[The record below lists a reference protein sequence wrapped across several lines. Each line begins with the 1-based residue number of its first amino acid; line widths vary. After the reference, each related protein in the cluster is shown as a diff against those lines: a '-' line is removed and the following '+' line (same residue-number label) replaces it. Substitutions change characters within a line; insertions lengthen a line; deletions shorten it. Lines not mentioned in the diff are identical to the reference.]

1 MRHRSHLRPGDAG
14 LAARLRRGIEGE
26 VWFDPASRGRY
37 GTDASIYQIEPIGV
51 VAPRSAEDI
60 ARTIA
65 ICREAGAP
73 VLPRGAGT
81 SQCGQ
86 TVGEAVVV
94 DTSKYLDRVLDF
106 DGESRRVTVQPGI
119 VLDRLNAW
127 LRPKG
132 LFFPVDV
139 SPANRATIGGMAGN
153 NSCGARSIRYG
164 NMVHNVHAISA
175 VLADGNAI
183 RFGEVSGNL
192 AELASD
198 DRCADTAG
206 NDRYADLIRRLR
218 ALGAREADEIA
229 RRFPSL
235 LRRVGGY
242 NIDTLVPAGAAGGM
256 TGTPADG
263 MAASVAGG
271 MAGGV
276 GGGTN
281 GVMAGRVSGATAG
294 AMAGSAAG
302 GHNMAHLLVG
312 SEGTLGFFTGI
323 ELDLAPLPAHRVL
336 GVCHFPAF
344 HEAMV
349 ATQHIVALDPSAV
362 ELVDRT
368 LVELAR
374 DIAAFRPTVERF
386 VRGAP
391 EALLLVEFAGE
402 DRAALIARLA
412 RLGELMADLG
422 HPGAVVEAVEP
433 AFQRAVWEV
442 RKAGLNIMMSMKG
455 DGKPVSFVEDC
466 AVRLEDLAEYTRRL
480 DAIFARHGTRG
491 TWYAHASVGTLHVR
505 PIIDL
510 KIEDGA
516 RRMRAITEECFEMV
530 REYRGSHSGEHG
542 DGIVRSEFHEAMFG
556 SRLVGAFEEVK
567 DAFDP
572 DGLFNPGKIVRP
584 ERMDDRELFRYRPG
598 YAPLP
603 VETGLDWSE
612 WGGFDRAV
620 EMCNNNGACRKSDP
634 GVMCPSYRVTR
645 DERHVTRG
653 RANTLRLALTGQLG
667 PDALTSDA
675 MAETMALC
683 VGCKGCKR
691 ECPTGVD
698 MARMKIEYLH
708 QHRKR
713 HGVSLR
719 DRTVAWLPRYAPIAA
734 RLAWVLNLRDRL
746 PGLPVLTERLLG
758 LSARR
763 TLPRW
768 RSDPFRA
775 DELSAGGVGLAR
787 SRRDVDSG
795 PPLVSAGENEYRG
808 AKKRGGKTAQSR
820 RPLSSGR
827 GDRAREAT
835 TQGCGAFES
844 GHPLPAR
851 GEGQEVALF
860 ADTFTTWFEPEN
872 ARAAVRVL
880 EAAGYRVRP
889 VVPPAGERRPLCC
902 GRTFLAAGLVEEARR
917 ELARTLSALVPFTK
931 RGIPV
936 VGLEPSCLLT
946 FRDEALVLGFEREAG
961 GARFLLF
968 EELVAGDA
976 AERGPD
982 LPLRPLADKRA
993 LLHGHCHQKAFGVMP
1008 ALERTLRLVPEL
1020 EVETVA
1026 SSCCGMAGAFG
1037 YEAAHYETSMAM
1049 GELDLLPAVR
1059 AANRDTLIV
1068 GGGTSCRH
1076 QIADGTGR
1084 EAWHVARVLEQAL
1097 SGRSRPGR

>member
-14 LAARLRRGIEGE
+14 LAARLRREIEGE

-37 GTDASIYQIEPIGV
+37 STDASIYQIEPIGV
-51 VAPRSAEDI
+51 VAPRTTGDI
-60 ARTIA
+60 AQAIA
-65 ICREAGAP
+65 VCREAGAP

-86 TVGEAVVV
+86 TVGEAVVI
-94 DTSKYLDRVLDF
+94 DTSRYLDRVLGF
-106 DGESRRVTVQPGI
+106 DAESRRVTVQPGI

-127 LRPKG
+127 LKPKG

-153 NSCGARSIRYG
+153 NSCGSRSIRYG

-175 VLADGNAI
+175 ILAGGTAV
-183 RFGEVSGNL
+183 RFAEVSGNL
-192 AELASD
+192 AGFTGD
-198 DRCADTAG
+198 DR
-206 NDRYADLIRRLR
+206 YSDLIRRMR

-229 RRFPSL
+229 RRFPAL

-242 NIDTLVPAGAAGGM
+242 NIDTLA
-256 TGTPADG
+256 TG
-263 MAASVAGG
+263 
-271 MAGGV
+271 
-276 GGGTN
+276 
-281 GVMAGRVSGATAG
+281 
-294 AMAGSAAG
+294 G

-312 SEGTLGFFTGI
+312 SEGTLGFFTEI
-323 ELDLAPLPAHRVL
+323 ELDLQPLPAHRVL

-344 HEAMV
+344 YEAMS

-368 LVELAR
+368 LMELAR
-374 DIAAFRPTVERF
+374 DIAVFRPTIERF
-386 VRGAP
+386 VQGAP
-391 EALLLVEFAGE
+391 DALLLVEFAGE
-402 DRAALIARLA
+402 DRGALLARLA

-422 HPGAVVEAVEP
+422 FPGAVVEAVEP
-433 AFQRAVWEV
+433 AFQRAVWDV

-455 DGKPVSFVEDC
+455 DGKPISFVEDC
-466 AVRLEDLAEYTRRL
+466 AVRVEDLAEYTRRL

-510 KIEDGA
+510 KAEEGA
-516 RRMRAITEECFEMV
+516 RRMRAIAEECFEMV

-556 SRLVGAFEEVK
+556 SRLASAFEEVK

-572 DGLFNPGKIVRP
+572 DALFNPGKIVRP
-584 ERMDDRELFRYRPG
+584 ERMDDRELFRYKPG

-612 WGGFDRAV
+612 WGGLHRAV

-634 GVMCPSYRVTR
+634 GVMCPSYRVTM

-708 QHRKR
+708 QRRKR
-713 HGVSLR
+713 HGLALR
-719 DRTVAWLPRYAPIAA
+719 DRAVAWLPRYAPAA
-734 RLAWVLNLRDRL
+734 SRLAWMMNLRDRI
-746 PGLPVLTERLLG
+746 PGLPAVTERLLG
-758 LSARR
+758 LSAKR

-768 RSDPFRA
+768 RTDPFRA
-775 DELSAGGVGLAR
+775 EEVTAR
-787 SRRDVDSG
+787 GTREFDR
-795 PPLVSAGENEYRG
+795 PPA
-808 AKKRGGKTAQSR
+808 
-820 RPLSSGR
+820 
-827 GDRAREAT
+827 
-835 TQGCGAFES
+835 ES
-844 GHPLPAR
+844 GD
-851 GEGQEVALF
+851 GSEVALF

-889 VVPPAGERRPLCC
+889 AAPPPAERRPLCC
-902 GRTFLAAGLVEEARR
+902 GRTFLAAGLVEEAKR
-917 ELARTLSALVPFTK
+917 EMARTLTALAPFVD
-931 RGIPV
+931 RGTPI

-946 FRDEALVLGFEREAG
+946 FRDEALALGFQEAAG
-961 GARFLLF
+961 NGRFLLF
-968 EELVAGDA
+968 EELIA
-976 AERGPD
+976 ASTDERGLD
-982 LPLRPLADKRA
+982 LPLRPLAGKRA

-1008 ALERTLRLVPEL
+1008 ALESTLRLVPEL

-1037 YEAAHYETSMAM
+1037 YEAAHYDTSMAM

-1059 AANRDTLIV
+1059 TADRDALIV
-1068 GGGTSCRH
+1068 AGGTSCRH
-1076 QIADGTGR
+1076 QIADGAGR
-1084 EAWHVARVLEQAL
+1084 DAWHIARVLEQAL
-1097 SGRSRPGR
+1097 ATG

>member
-1 MRHRSHLRPGDAG
+1 MRHRSHLRPGDSG
-14 LAARLRRGIEGE
+14 LAARLRREIEGE

-37 GTDASIYQIEPIGV
+37 STDASIYQIEPIGV

-65 ICREAGAP
+65 ICREAGAS

-94 DTSKYLDRVLDF
+94 DTSRHLDRVVHF
-106 DGESRRVTVQPGI
+106 DEEARRVTVQPGI
-119 VLDRLNAW
+119 VLDGLNAW
-127 LRPKG
+127 LKPKG

-153 NSCGARSIRYG
+153 NSCGSRSIRYG

-175 VLADGNAI
+175 ILADGSAV
-183 RFGEVSGNL
+183 RFGEVTGNL
-192 AELASD
+192 AGFTGDEHYSD
-198 DRCADTAG
+198 
-206 NDRYADLIRRLR
+206 LVRRMR

-229 RRFPSL
+229 RRFPAL

-242 NIDTLVPAGAAGGM
+242 NIDTLA
-256 TGTPADG
+256 TG
-263 MAASVAGG
+263 
-271 MAGGV
+271 
-276 GGGTN
+276 
-281 GVMAGRVSGATAG
+281 
-294 AMAGSAAG
+294 G

-312 SEGTLGFFTGI
+312 SEGTLGFFTEV
-323 ELDLAPLPAHRVL
+323 ELDLQPLPAHRVL

-344 HEAMV
+344 HEAMS

-368 LVELAR
+368 LMELAR
-374 DIAAFRPTVERF
+374 DIAVFRPTIERF
-386 VRGAP
+386 VQGAP
-391 EALLLVEFAGE
+391 DALLLVEFAGE
-402 DRAALIARLA
+402 DRGALLARLA

-422 HPGAVVEAVEP
+422 FPGAVVEAVEP
-433 AFQRAVWEV
+433 AFQRAVWDV

-480 DAIFARHGTRG
+480 DEVFARHGTRG

-510 KIEDGA
+510 KADDGA
-516 RRMRAITEECFEMV
+516 RRMRAIAEECFEMV

-556 SRLVGAFEEVK
+556 SRLVSAFEEVK

-572 DGLFNPGKIVRP
+572 DALFNPGKIVRP
-584 ERMDDRELFRYRPG
+584 ERMDDRELFRYKPG
-598 YAPLP
+598 YAPLS

-612 WGGFDRAV
+612 WGGLHRAV
-620 EMCNNNGACRKSDP
+620 EMCNNNGTCRKSDP
-634 GVMCPSYRVTR
+634 GVMCPSYRVTM

-667 PDALTSDA
+667 PDALTSEA

-708 QHRKR
+708 QRRKR
-713 HGVSLR
+713 HGLSLR
-719 DRTVAWLPRYAPIAA
+719 DRAVAWLPRYAPAA
-734 RLAWVLNLRDRL
+734 SRLAWLMNLRDRI
-746 PGLPVLTERLLG
+746 PGLPAITERLLG
-758 LSARR
+758 LSAKR
-763 TLPRW
+763 TLPCW
-768 RSDPFRA
+768 RTDPFRA
-775 DELSAGGVGLAR
+775 DELSARRGVESDR
-787 SRRDVDSG
+787 
-795 PPLVSAGENEYRG
+795 PPG
-808 AKKRGGKTAQSR
+808 AQ
-820 RPLSSGR
+820 
-827 GDRAREAT
+827 GDA
-835 TQGCGAFES
+835 
-844 GHPLPAR
+844 P
-851 GEGQEVALF
+851 EVALF
-860 ADTFTTWFEPEN
+860 ADTFTSWFEPEN

-880 EAAGYRVRP
+880 EAAGFRVRAAA
-889 VVPPAGERRPLCC
+889 PPPGERRPLCC
-902 GRTFLAAGLVEEARR
+902 GRTFLAAGLVDDAKR
-917 ELARTLSALVPFTK
+917 EMARTLSALAPFVEHRVP
-931 RGIPV
+931 I

-946 FRDEALVLGFEREAG
+946 FRDEALVLGFEREARE
-961 GARFLLF
+961 AQFLLF
-968 EELVAGDA
+968 EELVARA
-976 AERGPD
+976 AEERNLD
-982 LPLRPLADKRA
+982 IPLRALAGKRA

-1008 ALERTLRLVPEL
+1008 ALESTLRLVPGL
-1020 EVETVA
+1020 EVDTIA

-1059 AANRDTLIV
+1059 AADRDTLIV
-1068 GGGTSCRH
+1068 AGGTSCRH
-1076 QIADGTGR
+1076 QIADGTTR
-1084 EAWHVARVLEQAL
+1084 EAWHIARVLEQAL
-1097 SGRSRPGR
+1097 AAGR

>member
-1 MRHRSHLRPGDAG
+1 MRHHSHLRPGDPG
-14 LAARLRRGIEGE
+14 LAAHLRREIEGE

-37 GTDASIYQIEPIGV
+37 STDASIYQIEPIGV

-60 ARTIA
+60 ALTIA

-86 TVGEAVVV
+86 AVGEAVVV
-94 DTSKYLDRVLDF
+94 DTSRHLDRVVRF
-106 DGESRRVTVQPGI
+106 DEEARRVTVEPGI
-119 VLDRLNAW
+119 VLDGLNAW
-127 LRPKG
+127 LKPKG

-153 NSCGARSIRYG
+153 NSCGSRSIRYG

-175 VLADGNAI
+175 ILADGSAA

-192 AELASD
+192 AGVSGD
-198 DRCADTAG
+198 DH
-206 NDRYADLIRRLR
+206 YSDLIRRMR

-229 RRFPSL
+229 RRFPVL

-242 NIDTLVPAGAAGGM
+242 NIDTLVPGG
-256 TGTPADG
+256 
-263 MAASVAGG
+263 VAGG
-271 MAGGV
+271 MADDMTAGV
-276 GGGTN
+276 TD
-281 GVMAGRVSGATAG
+281 GATGTKAG
-294 AMAGSAAG
+294 AATGAFAGTVTGA
-302 GHNMAHLLVG
+302 HNMAHLLVG
-312 SEGTLGFFTGI
+312 SEGTLGFFTEI
-323 ELDLAPLPAHRVL
+323 ELDLQPIPAHRVL
-336 GVCHFPAF
+336 GVCHFPTF
-344 HEAMV
+344 HDAMS
-349 ATQHIVALDPSAV
+349 ATRHIVALDPSAV

-374 DIAAFRPTVERF
+374 DIEAFRPTVERF

-391 EALLLVEFAGE
+391 DALLLVEFAGE
-402 DRAALIARLA
+402 DRDTLLARLA
-412 RLGELMADLG
+412 RLVELMADLG
-422 HPGAVVEAVEP
+422 YPGAVVEAVEP

-480 DAIFARHGTRG
+480 DEVFARHGTRG

-510 KIEDGA
+510 KVEDGA
-516 RRMRAITEECFEMV
+516 RRMRAIAEECFEMV

-542 DGIVRSEFHEAMFG
+542 DGIARSEFHEAMFG
-556 SRLVGAFEEVK
+556 TRMVRAFEEVK

-572 DGLFNPGKIVRP
+572 GGLFNPGKIVRP
-584 ERMDDRELFRYRPG
+584 ERMDDRELFRYGPG

-612 WGGFDRAV
+612 WDGFDRAV
-620 EMCNNNGACRKSDP
+620 EMCNNNGACRKANP
-634 GVMCPSYRVTR
+634 GVMCPSYRVTM
-645 DERHVTRG
+645 DEKHVTRG

-683 VGCKGCKR
+683 VGCKGCRR

-708 QHRKR
+708 QRRKR
-713 HGVSLR
+713 HGTSPRERL
-719 DRTVAWLPRYAPIAA
+719 VASLPRYAPAA
-734 RLAWVLNLRDRL
+734 SRLAWLMNLRDRL
-746 PGLPVLTERLLG
+746 PGLPTVTASALG
-758 LSARR
+758 LSAKR

-768 RSDPFRA
+768 RSDPFRS
-775 DELSAGGVGLAR
+775 E
-787 SRRDVDSG
+787 
-795 PPLVSAGENEYRG
+795 EI
-808 AKKRGGKTAQSR
+808 Q
-820 RPLSSGR
+820 
-827 GDRAREAT
+827 DRAA
-835 TQGCGAFES
+835 
-844 GHPLPAR
+844 PPAR
-851 GEGQEVALF
+851 GRMDAGSGVPVPSASADESQGTAAPGLGRAESDSLPSALSGDSDVVLF
-860 ADTFTTWFEPEN
+860 TDTFTTWFEPEN

-880 EAAGYRVRP
+880 EAAGYRVRAAA
-889 VVPPAGERRPLCC
+889 PPPGERRPLCC
-902 GRTFLAAGLVEEARR
+902 GRTFLAAGLVDDARQ
-917 ELARTLSALVPFTK
+917 ELARTFAALAPFIERGVP
-931 RGIPV
+931 I

-961 GARFLLF
+961 DARFVLF
-968 EELVAGDA
+968 EELIAGA
-976 AERGPD
+976 AADSD
-982 LPLRPLADKRA
+982 LDLRLRPLPAKRA

-1008 ALERTLRLVPEL
+1008 ALESTLRLVPDL

-1037 YEAAHYETSMAM
+1037 YEAANYDTSMAM
-1049 GELDLLPAVR
+1049 GELNLLPAVR
-1059 AANRDTLIV
+1059 AADRHTIIV
-1068 GGGTSCRH
+1068 AGGTSCRH
-1076 QIADGTGR
+1076 QIADGTAR
-1084 EAWHVARVLEQAL
+1084 KAHHVATVLEQAL
-1097 SGRSRPGR
+1097 P

>member
-1 MRHRSHLRPGDAG
+1 MRHRSRLRPGDAG
-14 LAARLRRGIEGE
+14 LAARLRREIEGE

-37 GTDASIYQIEPIGV
+37 ATDASIYQIEPIGV
-51 VAPRSAEDI
+51 VAPRTPADI
-60 ARTIA
+60 TRTIA

-94 DTSKYLDRVLDF
+94 DTSKYLDRVIDF
-106 DGESRRVTVQPGI
+106 DEETRRVKVEPGI

-127 LRPKG
+127 LKPKG

-139 SPANRATIGGMAGN
+139 SPANRATIGGMTGN

-164 NMVHNVHAISA
+164 NMVHNVRAIDA

-183 RFGEVSGNL
+183 RFGEAPGNL
-192 AELASD
+192 AGFGGG
-198 DRCADTAG
+198 DRCV
-206 NDRYADLIRRLR
+206 DLIQRMR

-229 RRFPSL
+229 RRFPAL

-242 NIDTLVPAGAAGGM
+242 NIDTLASGG
-256 TGTPADG
+256 
-263 MAASVAGG
+263 S
-271 MAGGV
+271 
-276 GGGTN
+276 
-281 GVMAGRVSGATAG
+281 
-294 AMAGSAAG
+294 
-302 GHNMAHLLVG
+302 HNMAHLLVG

-323 ELDLAPLPAHRVL
+323 ELDLQPLPTHRVL

-344 HEAMV
+344 YKAMS

-386 VRGAP
+386 VRDAP
-391 EALLLVEFAGE
+391 DALLLVEFAGE
-402 DRAALIARLA
+402 DRGALLARLA
-412 RLGELMADLG
+412 ELGELMADLG
-422 HPGAVVEAVEP
+422 FPGAVVEAIEP
-433 AFQRAVWEV
+433 SFQAAVWEV

-466 AVRLEDLAEYTRRL
+466 AVRLEDLVEYTRRL
-480 DAIFARHGTRG
+480 DVIFARHGTRG

-510 KIEDGA
+510 KTPDGA
-516 RRMRAITEECFEMV
+516 RTMRAIAEECFEMV
-530 REYRGSHSGEHG
+530 REYKGSHSGEHG

-556 SRLVGAFEEVK
+556 PRLVRAFEEVK

-572 DGLFNPGKIVRP
+572 GGLFNPGKIVRP
-584 ERMDDRELFRYRPG
+584 ERMDDRELFRYKPG

-612 WGGFDRAV
+612 WGGLHRAV
-620 EMCNNNGACRKSDP
+620 EMCNNNGACRKSNP
-634 GVMCPSYRVTR
+634 GVMCPSYRVTM

-667 PDALTSDA
+667 RDALTSDA

-713 HGVSLR
+713 YDLGLR
-719 DRTVAWLPRYAPIAA
+719 DRLVAWLPRYAPAA
-734 RLAWVLNLRDRL
+734 SRFAWVMNLRDRL
-746 PGLPVLTERLLG
+746 PGLAAASERLLG

-768 RSDPFRA
+768 RTDPFLA
-775 DELSAGGVGLAR
+775 DELRIGALPDGGTARVGVSPANRSPSDGLRTDPPRGHGVRDETCRANAVLPDAGRTLR
-787 SRRDVDSG
+787 SGCPDSDRMT
-795 PPLVSAGENEYRG
+795 PADSE
-808 AKKRGGKTAQSR
+808 
-820 RPLSSGR
+820 RP
-827 GDRAREAT
+827 
-835 TQGCGAFES
+835 
-844 GHPLPAR
+844 
-851 GEGQEVALF
+851 EVVLF
-860 ADTFTTWFEPEN
+860 ADTFNTWFEPEN

-880 EAAGYRVRP
+880 RAAGFRVRP
-889 VVPPAGERRPLCC
+889 AAPPSGERRPLCC
-902 GRTFLAAGLVEEARR
+902 GRTFLAAGLVEEAAR
-917 ELARTLSALVPFTK
+917 ELSRTLSALAPFIERGVP
-931 RGIPV
+931 I
-936 VGLEPSCLLT
+936 VGLEPSCLFT
-946 FRDEALVLGFEREAG
+946 FRDEALALGFEREAG
-961 GARFLLF
+961 ETRFLLF
-968 EELVAGDA
+968 EELIAHAA
-976 AERGPD
+976 AERNVKI
-982 LPLRPLADKRA
+982 PLRPLAGRRA
-993 LLHGHCHQKAFGVMP
+993 LVHGHCHQKAFGSMP
-1008 ALERTLRLVPEL
+1008 AVETTLRLVPGL
-1020 EVETVA
+1020 EVATIA

-1049 GELDLLPAVR
+1049 AELDLLPAVR
-1059 AANRDTLIV
+1059 SAGEETLIV
-1068 GGGTSCRH
+1068 AGGTSCRH

-1084 EAWHVARVLEQAL
+1084 KARHVARVLGESLDAVPA
-1097 SGRSRPGR
+1097 G

>member
-14 LAARLRRGIEGE
+14 LAARLRREIEGE

-37 GTDASIYQIEPIGV
+37 STDASIYQIEPIGV
-51 VAPRSAEDI
+51 VAPRSTEDI

-65 ICREAGAP
+65 ICRDAGAP

-94 DTSKYLDRVLDF
+94 DTSRHLDRVIHF
-106 DGESRRVTVQPGI
+106 DEEARRVTVEPGI
-119 VLDRLNAW
+119 VLDGLNAR
-127 LRPKG
+127 LKPKG

-153 NSCGARSIRYG
+153 NSCGSRSIRYG

-175 VLADGNAI
+175 ILADGSAV
-183 RFGEVSGNL
+183 RFGEVTGNL
-192 AELASD
+192 AESAGDEHYSD
-198 DRCADTAG
+198 
-206 NDRYADLIRRLR
+206 LVRRMR
-218 ALGAREADEIA
+218 ALGAREAEEIA
-229 RRFPSL
+229 RRFPAL

-242 NIDTLVPAGAAGGM
+242 NIDTLVPGSTAGGTTDGAARAV
-256 TGTPADG
+256 T
-263 MAASVAGG
+263 
-271 MAGGV
+271 
-276 GGGTN
+276 
-281 GVMAGRVSGATAG
+281 
-294 AMAGSAAG
+294 G

-323 ELDLAPLPAHRVL
+323 ELALQPIPAHRIL
-336 GVCHFPAF
+336 GVCHFPTF
-344 HEAMV
+344 HDAMS
-349 ATQHIVALDPSAV
+349 ATRHIVALDPSAV

-368 LVELAR
+368 LIELAR
-374 DIAAFRPTVERF
+374 DIEAFRPTVERF

-391 EALLLVEFAGE
+391 DALLLVEFAGE
-402 DRAALIARLA
+402 DRDALLARLA
-412 RLGELMADLG
+412 ALVELMADLG
-422 HPGAVVEAVEP
+422 YPGAVIEAVEP
-433 AFQRAVWEV
+433 AFQRAVWDV

-480 DAIFARHGTRG
+480 DEIFARHDTRG

-510 KIEDGA
+510 KVEDGA
-516 RRMRAITEECFEMV
+516 RRMRAIAEECFEMV

-556 SRLVGAFEEVK
+556 PRLVGAFEEVK

-572 DGLFNPGKIVRP
+572 GGLFNAGKIVRP
-584 ERMDDRELFRYRPG
+584 ERMDDRELFRYKPG

-620 EMCNNNGACRKSDP
+620 EMCNNNGTCRKANP
-634 GVMCPSYRVTR
+634 GVMCPSYRVTM
-645 DERHVTRG
+645 DEKHVTRG

-683 VGCKGCKR
+683 VGCKGCRR

-708 QHRKR
+708 QRQKR

-719 DRTVAWLPRYAPIAA
+719 ERAVAWLPHYAPAA
-734 RLAWVLNLRDRL
+734 SRLAWLMNLRDRV
-746 PGLPVLTERLLG
+746 PGLPAVTERLLG
-758 LSARR
+758 LSAKR

-768 RSDPFRA
+768 RNDPFRPEEIPDRAAPRARGRTDAGSGVPAPSASA
-775 DELSAGGVGLAR
+775 DESQGTAAPGLGRAESDRVSSAHSGD
-787 SRRDVDSG
+787 SDV
-795 PPLVSAGENEYRG
+795 V
-808 AKKRGGKTAQSR
+808 
-820 RPLSSGR
+820 
-827 GDRAREAT
+827 
-835 TQGCGAFES
+835 
-844 GHPLPAR
+844 
-851 GEGQEVALF
+851 LF
-860 ADTFTTWFEPEN
+860 TDTFTTWFEPEN

-880 EAAGYRVRP
+880 EAAGYRVRAAA
-889 VVPPAGERRPLCC
+889 PPPGERRPLCC
-902 GRTFLAAGLVEEARR
+902 GRTFLAAGLVEDARQ
-917 ELARTLSALVPFTK
+917 ELARTLAALAPFIERGVP
-931 RGIPV
+931 I

-961 GARFLLF
+961 DARFVLF
-968 EELVAGDA
+968 EELIAGA
-976 AERGPD
+976 AADSGLD
-982 LPLRPLADKRA
+982 LHLRPLPARRA

-1008 ALERTLRLVPEL
+1008 ALESTLRLVPDL
-1020 EVETVA
+1020 EVETIA

-1037 YEAAHYETSMAM
+1037 YEAANHDTSMAM
-1049 GELDLLPAVR
+1049 GELNLLPAVR
-1059 AANRDTLIV
+1059 AADRHTIIV
-1068 GGGTSCRH
+1068 AGGTSCRH
-1076 QIADGTGR
+1076 QIADGTAR
-1084 EAWHVARVLEQAL
+1084 EARHVATVLEQAL
-1097 SGRSRPGR
+1097 P

>member
-1 MRHRSHLRPGDAG
+1 MRHRSHLRPGDSG
-14 LAARLRRGIEGE
+14 LATRLRWEIEGE

-37 GTDASIYQIEPIGV
+37 STDASIYQIEPIGV

-94 DTSKYLDRVLDF
+94 DTSRHLDRVVRF
-106 DGESRRVTVQPGI
+106 DEEARRVAVEPGI
-119 VLDRLNAW
+119 VLDGLNAW
-127 LRPKG
+127 LKPKG

-153 NSCGARSIRYG
+153 NSCGSRSIRYG
-164 NMVHNVHAISA
+164 NMVHNVHAINA
-175 VLADGNAI
+175 ILADGSAV
-183 RFGEVSGNL
+183 RFGEVTGNL
-192 AELASD
+192 AGLTGDEHYS
-198 DRCADTAG
+198 
-206 NDRYADLIRRLR
+206 DLIRRMR
-218 ALGAREADEIA
+218 ALGARESEEIA
-229 RRFPSL
+229 RRFPAL

-242 NIDTLVPAGAAGGM
+242 NIDTLVPGTAAGGTTGAFAGPM
-256 TGTPADG
+256 TGT
-263 MAASVAGG
+263 
-271 MAGGV
+271 
-276 GGGTN
+276 
-281 GVMAGRVSGATAG
+281 
-294 AMAGSAAG
+294 
-302 GHNMAHLLVG
+302 HNMAHLLVG

-323 ELDLAPLPAHRVL
+323 ELDLQPIPAHRVL
-336 GVCHFPAF
+336 GVCHFPTF
-344 HEAMV
+344 HEAMA

-368 LVELAR
+368 LIELAR
-374 DIAAFRPTVERF
+374 DIDAFRPTVERF

-391 EALLLVEFAGE
+391 DALLLVEFAGE
-402 DRAALIARLA
+402 DRAALLA
-412 RLGELMADLG
+412 GLTRLGELMADLG
-422 HPGAVVEAVEP
+422 FPGAVVEAVEP
-433 AFQRAVWEV
+433 GFQRAVWEV

-480 DAIFARHGTRG
+480 DGIFARHGTRG

-510 KIEDGA
+510 KVEDGA
-516 RRMRAITEECFEMV
+516 RRMRAIAEECFEMV

-556 SRLVGAFEEVK
+556 PRLVGAFEEVK
-567 DAFDP
+567 DTFDP
-572 DGLFNPGKIVRP
+572 GGLFNPGKIVRP

-634 GVMCPSYRVTR
+634 GVMCPSYRVTM
-645 DERHVTRG
+645 DEKHVTRG

-675 MAETMALC
+675 MADTMALC

-708 QHRKR
+708 QRRKR
-713 HGVSLR
+713 HGLALR
-719 DRTVAWLPRYAPIAA
+719 DRAVAWLPRYAPFAS
-734 RLAWVLNLRDRL
+734 RLAWMMNLRDRL
-746 PGLPVLTERLLG
+746 PGLPAATERLLG
-758 LSARR
+758 LSAKR
-763 TLPRW
+763 TLPQW
-768 RSDPFRA
+768 RSDPFRPEEIE
-775 DELSAGGVGLAR
+775 DRSTRSARGR
-787 SRRDVDSG
+787 MDTKSG
-795 PPLVSAGENEYRG
+795 ASPSSANPEESPGTV
-808 AKKRGGKTAQSR
+808 K
-820 RPLSSGR
+820 PGR
-827 GDRAREAT
+827 AGTESDHSPTTREA
-835 TQGCGAFES
+835 G
-844 GHPLPAR
+844 P
-851 GEGQEVALF
+851 EVALF
-860 ADTFTTWFEPEN
+860 ADTFTTWFEPGN

-880 EAAGYRVRP
+880 QAAGYRVRSAG
-889 VVPPAGERRPLCC
+889 PPAGERRPLCC
-902 GRTFLAAGLVEEARR
+902 GRTFLAAGLVDEARS
-917 ELARTLSALVPFTK
+917 ELARTLAALAPFIE
-931 RGIPV
+931 RGVPV

-961 GARFLLF
+961 SARLLLF
-968 EELVAGDA
+968 EELIADA
-976 AERGPD
+976 AAEHGVG
-982 LPLRPLADKRA
+982 LPLRPLAGKRA
-993 LLHGHCHQKAFGVMP
+993 LLHGHCHQKAFGAML
-1008 ALERTLRLVPEL
+1008 ALESTLRLVPGL
-1020 EVETVA
+1020 EVQTVA

-1037 YEAAHYETSMAM
+1037 YEAANYETSMAM

-1059 AANRDTLIV
+1059 AADRDTIIV
-1068 GGGTSCRH
+1068 AGGTSCRH
-1076 QIADGTGR
+1076 QIADGTAR
-1084 EAWHVARVLEQAL
+1084 EARHVATVLEQAL
-1097 SGRSRPGR
+1097 P

>member
-1 MRHRSHLRPGDAG
+1 MRHRSHLRPGDSG
-14 LAARLRRGIEGE
+14 LAARLRREIEGE

-37 GTDASIYQIEPIGV
+37 STDASIYQIEPLGV
-51 VAPRSAEDI
+51 VAPRSVADI
-60 ARTIA
+60 EYTIA
-65 ICREAGAP
+65 ICREAGVP

-94 DTSKYLDRVLDF
+94 DTSKHLDQVVRLDE
-106 DGESRRVTVQPGI
+106 DSQRVTVQPGI
-119 VLDRLNAW
+119 VLDQLNAW
-127 LRPKG
+127 LKPKG
-132 LFFPVDV
+132 VFFPVDV

-164 NMVHNVHAISA
+164 NMVHNVHAIGA
-175 VLADGNAI
+175 ILADGTAV

-192 AELASD
+192 AGFTGDDHYSD
-198 DRCADTAG
+198 
-206 NDRYADLIRRLR
+206 LVRRMR
-218 ALGAREADEIA
+218 ALGAREADEIG
-229 RRFPSL
+229 RRFPAL

-242 NIDTLVPAGAAGGM
+242 NIDTLATGGA
-256 TGTPADG
+256 
-263 MAASVAGG
+263 
-271 MAGGV
+271 
-276 GGGTN
+276 
-281 GVMAGRVSGATAG
+281 
-294 AMAGSAAG
+294 
-302 GHNMAHLLVG
+302 HNMAHLLVG
-312 SEGTLGFFTGI
+312 SEGTLAFFTEI
-323 ELDLAPLPAHRVL
+323 ELDLQPLPTHRVL
-336 GVCHFPAF
+336 GICHFPAF
-344 HEAMV
+344 HEAMS
-349 ATQHIVALDPSAV
+349 ATQHIVGLDPSAV

-368 LVELAR
+368 LIELAR
-374 DIAAFRPTVERF
+374 EIAAFRPTVERF
-386 VRGAP
+386 VRGTP
-391 EALLLVEFAGE
+391 DALLLVEFAGE
-402 DRAALIARLA
+402 DRAALFSRLA

-422 HPGAVVEAVEP
+422 FSGAVVEAVEP
-433 AFQRAVWEV
+433 AFQSAVWEV

-510 KIEDGA
+510 KVEDGA
-516 RRMRAITEECFEMV
+516 RRMRAIAEECFEMV

-556 SRLVGAFEEVK
+556 SRLVSAFEEVK
-567 DAFDP
+567 DTFDP
-572 DGLFNPGKIVRP
+572 TGLFNPGKIVRP
-584 ERMDDRELFRYRPG
+584 ERMDDRELLRYKPG

-603 VETGLDWSE
+603 VETGLDWSQ
-612 WGGFDRAV
+612 WGGLHRAV

-634 GVMCPSYRVTR
+634 GVMCPSYRVTM

-708 QHRKR
+708 QRRKR
-713 HGVSLR
+713 HGLSLH
-719 DRTVAWLPRYAPIAA
+719 DRAVAWLPRYAPAA
-734 RLAWVLNLRDRL
+734 SRLAWAMNLRDRL
-746 PGLPVLTERLLG
+746 PGLPAVTERLLG
-758 LSARR
+758 LSAKR

-768 RSDPFRA
+768 RADPFRPEEILDRRTQPA
-775 DELSAGGVGLAR
+775 QGRTDGVFGTTISSQSIDEPQGTEAPGRDLGPSDHSRATR
-787 SRRDVDSG
+787 SDG
-795 PPLVSAGENEYRG
+795 P
-808 AKKRGGKTAQSR
+808 
-820 RPLSSGR
+820 
-827 GDRAREAT
+827 
-835 TQGCGAFES
+835 
-844 GHPLPAR
+844 
-851 GEGQEVALF
+851 EVALF

-880 EAAGYRVRP
+880 EAAGFRVRP
-889 VVPPAGERRPLCC
+889 AGPPPGERRPLCC
-902 GRTFLAAGLVEEARR
+902 GRTFLAAGLVEEAKR
-917 ELARTLSALVPFTK
+917 ELARTLCALAPLIE
-931 RGIPV
+931 RGIPI

-961 GARFLLF
+961 RVRFVLF
-968 EELVAGDA
+968 EELIAGAA
-976 AERGPD
+976 AESGLD
-982 LPLRPLADKRA
+982 LRLRPLPATRA

-1008 ALERTLRLVPEL
+1008 ALESTLRLVPDL
-1020 EVETVA
+1020 EVETIA

-1037 YEAAHYETSMAM
+1037 YEAVNFETSMAM

-1059 AANRDTLIV
+1059 AADRNTIIV
-1068 GGGTSCRH
+1068 AGGTSCRH
-1076 QIADGTGR
+1076 QIADGTAR
-1084 EAWHVARVLEQAL
+1084 QALHVANVLEQAL
-1097 SGRSRPGR
+1097 Q

>member
-14 LAARLRRGIEGE
+14 LAARLRREIEGE

-37 GTDASIYQIEPIGV
+37 STDASIYQIEPIGV

-60 ARTIA
+60 ARTLA
-65 ICREAGAP
+65 ICREAGVP

-94 DTSKYLDRVLDF
+94 DTSRHLDRVVRF
-106 DGESRRVTVQPGI
+106 DEEARRVAVEPGI
-119 VLDRLNAW
+119 VLDGLNA
-127 LRPKG
+127 LLKPKG

-153 NSCGARSIRYG
+153 NSCGSRSIRYG

-175 VLADGNAI
+175 ILADGSAV
-183 RFGEVSGNL
+183 RFGEVTGNL
-192 AELASD
+192 AGFTGDEHYSELV
-198 DRCADTAG
+198 
-206 NDRYADLIRRLR
+206 RRMR

-229 RRFPSL
+229 RRFPAL

-242 NIDTLVPAGAAGGM
+242 NIDTLVPSAVGGM
-256 TGTPADG
+256 TDG
-263 MAASVAGG
+263 AASS
-271 MAGGV
+271 M
-276 GGGTN
+276 T
-281 GVMAGRVSGATAG
+281 
-294 AMAGSAAG
+294 G

-312 SEGTLGFFTGI
+312 SEGTLGFFTEI
-323 ELDLAPLPAHRVL
+323 ELDLQPIPAHRVL

-344 HEAMV
+344 HEAMS

-368 LVELAR
+368 LIELAR
-374 DIAAFRPTVERF
+374 DIDAFRPTVERF
-386 VRGAP
+386 VQGAP
-391 EALLLVEFAGE
+391 DALLLVEFAGE
-402 DRAALIARLA
+402 DRDALLSRLA
-412 RLGELMADLG
+412 RLIELMADLG
-422 HPGAVVEAVEP
+422 YPGAVVEAVEP
-433 AFQRAVWEV
+433 AFQHAVWDV

-480 DAIFARHGTRG
+480 DEIFARHGTRG

-516 RRMRAITEECFEMV
+516 RRMRAIAEECFEMV

-556 SRLVGAFEEVK
+556 PRLAGAFEEVK

-584 ERMDDRELFRYRPG
+584 ERMDDRDLFRYKPG

-634 GVMCPSYRVTR
+634 GVMCPSYRVTM

-708 QHRKR
+708 QRRKR
-713 HGVSLR
+713 HGLSLR
-719 DRTVAWLPRYAPIAA
+719 ERLVASLPRYAPVAS
-734 RLAWVLNLRDRL
+734 RLAWMMNLRDRL
-746 PGLPVLTERLLG
+746 PGLPTATERLLG
-758 LSARR
+758 LSAKRS
-763 TLPRW
+763 LPQW
-768 RSDPFRA
+768 RADPFRPEEIV
-775 DELSAGGVGLAR
+775 DRGAR
-787 SRRDVDSG
+787 PTWSRTDKDSG
-795 PPLVSAGENEYRG
+795 AAFSSARADKARWMAGPGQEGTESDHSPS
-808 AKKRGGKTAQSR
+808 A
-820 RPLSSGR
+820 R
-827 GDRAREAT
+827 GD
-835 TQGCGAFES
+835 G
-844 GHPLPAR
+844 P
-851 GEGQEVALF
+851 EVALF

-880 EAAGYRVRP
+880 EAAGFRVQP
-889 VVPPAGERRPLCC
+889 AGPPPGERRPLCC
-902 GRTFLAAGLVEEARR
+902 GRTFLAAGLVEEARS
-917 ELARTLSALVPFTK
+917 ELARTLSALAPFIE
-931 RGIPV
+931 RGVPV

-968 EELVAGDA
+968 EEFVAGVV
-976 AERGPD
+976 AEHGLG
-982 LPLRPLADKRA
+982 LPLRPLPGKRA

-1008 ALERTLRLVPEL
+1008 ALERTLRLVPGL

-1037 YEAAHYETSMAM
+1037 YEAASYETSMAM

-1059 AANRDTLIV
+1059 AADRDTIIV
-1068 GGGTSCRH
+1068 AGGTSCRH

-1084 EAWHVARVLEQAL
+1084 RARHVASALEQAL
-1097 SGRSRPGR
+1097 P